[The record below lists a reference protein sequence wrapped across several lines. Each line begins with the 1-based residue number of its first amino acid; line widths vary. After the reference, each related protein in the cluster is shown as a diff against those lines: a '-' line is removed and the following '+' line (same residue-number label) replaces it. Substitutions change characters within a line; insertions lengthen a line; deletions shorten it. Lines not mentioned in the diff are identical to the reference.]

1 MLRTSSVLA
10 GLLALV
16 LATASHG
23 DGPSGETVPVPT
35 ATPEQ
40 EVRTLGDY
48 GIRYTTQALQSGAQ
62 FYPFAFIMRAD
73 GKIQRVAPKEM
84 PEFPTQDQLLQTLVA
99 GFNEVAEEGR
109 YRAVAIVADVV
120 IAMPD
125 GRESEAIQLG
135 LEHSGCYFR
144 NVFYPYT
151 LSEEGV
157 LTFGEPLSGK
167 RRARVFTGCS

>member
-1 MLRTSSVLA
+1 MKHLLSLFAACWLCGLA
-10 GLLALV
+10 VASALAD
-16 LATASHG
+16 APAE
-23 DGPSGETVPVPT
+23 PEAAP

-48 GIRYTTQALQSGAQ
+48 GIAYTSRALQAGAQ
-62 FYPFAFIMRAD
+62 FYPFAFIMRDD
-73 GKIQRVAPKEM
+73 GKIQRVGPKEM
-84 PEFPTQDQLLQTLVA
+84 PDFPTQDDLLQTLVEGFRDVA
-99 GFNEVAEEGR
+99 GKGR

-135 LEHSGCYFR
+135 LEHSRCYFR

-167 RRARVFTGCS
+167 RRARIFTGCS